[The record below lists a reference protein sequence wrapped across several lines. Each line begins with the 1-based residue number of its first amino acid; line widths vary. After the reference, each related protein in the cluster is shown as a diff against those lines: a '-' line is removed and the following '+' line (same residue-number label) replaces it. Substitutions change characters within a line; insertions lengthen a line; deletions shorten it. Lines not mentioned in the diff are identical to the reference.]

1 MSFANCDQAPSLIH
15 TSLHSNPPTDK
26 HIFIWRTRTTLPFS
40 EPTAGLSADSLT
52 SESGFYICGLSS
64 QVVDYHH
71 KLWTINTICGL
82 STQSVDYQHNLRTI
96 NTICGLSTQVWTII
110 TICGLSAQ
118 IVDYLWTLHFHIST
132 LINVSTCQHISEPT
146 DWLPIEVVQ
155 LSTLALFVWV
165 SGSIADRT
173 IRRAID
179 TIDLIDVIDNTIIV
193 DLMTIL

>member
-52 SESGFYICGLSS
+52 SESVFYICGLSS

-71 KLWTINTICGL
+71 NLWTINTNRRLPTQTEDYQHKLTTTNTIRRLPTQSDDYQHKLWTSNTIWRL
-82 STQSVDYQHNLRTI
+82 STQFVD
-96 NTICGLSTQVWTII
+96 
-110 TICGLSAQ
+110 
-118 IVDYLWTLHFHIST
+118 
-132 LINVSTCQHISEPT
+132 VSTSQRANG
-146 DWLPIEVVQ
+146 PIANWAVQ

-165 SGSIADRT
+165 SADRT
-173 IRRAID
+173 IRRATY
-179 TIDLIDVIDNTIIV
+179 TIDLIWLMWFTIQ
-193 DLMTIL
+193 ILLVY